1 MHTIPSKCLA
11 MSHPSLL
18 PRPKPWRLHPRKL
31 RTGRSRG
38 SQSSPRG
45 TSVSN
50 NDACRYLCELSSS
63 ENFITWPPA
72 PSWMLKA
79 PVLAL
84 CRRWDLETCRKERK
98 GPERGLRHFFDSA
111 ASAPASIHVILVGT
125 HFKQSKCHFNRRE
138 GPQPGRKPL
147 QAAARRYQFVGATAK
162 IESSPGSSVVGP
174 LQVYIPKVWSK
185 SNNRM
190 GADFRIRPP
199 SGPESSRSRGLQEG

>member
-125 HFKQSKCHFNRRE
+125 HFKQSKCHFNCRE
-138 GPQPGRKPL
+138 GPQPRRKL
-147 QAAARRYQFVGATAK
+147 LFCTAT
-162 IESSPGSSVVGP
+162 
-174 LQVYIPKVWSK
+174 VWP
-185 SNNRM
+185 
-190 GADFRIRPP
+190 RP
-199 SGPESSRSRGLQEG
+199 Q